1 MPSGQELDE
10 DGVDLVLL
18 VELPHEAEQIFL
30 GRVLGKAMVE
40 GFDARL
46 ACGLVLVADV
56 DVRRGVVADEHRR
69 EAERRVEALDLV
81 GDLGTDPLG
90 QGPAVHDRRRH

>member
-1 MPSGQELDE
+1 MASIS
-10 DGVDLVLL
+10 VLL
-18 VELPHEAEQIFL
+18 VELAHEAEHVFL
-30 GRVLGKAMVE
+30 GRVLWKPMVE

-56 DVRRGVVADEHRR
+56 DVRRRVVADEHRR

-81 GDLGTDPLG
+81 GHLGADPLG
-90 QGPAVHDRRRH
+90 QGAGRP